1 MVTKKVLSY
10 LLSRTLGPNAALKH
24 IFHHCSACY
33 ATTSDHPF
41 SQSQLQTSTKVVL
54 PSFPCQQWKTRRGFE
69 MCVTILNN
77 NASVCSGI
85 VSPPVSWHLSRNYS
99 TKKDKKSK
107 VVKGGKKKV
116 ELTPEELDGVL
127 ALPKLKK
134 EMQSAVEDFTRQI
147 IEQVSIR
154 TNIGVYDSLQIRT
167 PDGVFPL
174 IQLGQIVQKN
184 PNLILVNM
192 ASSPQYI
199 QAVKEAIAQSGL
211 NVNPQQDGTTIF
223 IPIPK
228 VTREHRESLARNA
241 KMLHDKAKE
250 KLRDISNKYVK
261 KVKSAKE
268 HHSEDIIKSAQDM
281 VLDEMHQFGEE
292 LDKIL
297 HAKQEELLGGK
308 N

>member
-1 MVTKKVLSY
+1 MCTGDPTVRGRYYCQSPGVTVLE
-10 LLSRTLGPNAALKH
+10 P
-24 IFHHCSACY
+24 
-33 ATTSDHPF
+33 
-41 SQSQLQTSTKVVL
+41 
-54 PSFPCQQWKTRRGFE
+54 
-69 MCVTILNN
+69 
-77 NASVCSGI
+77 
-85 VSPPVSWHLSRNYS
+85 
-99 TKKDKKSK
+99 